1 MKKNENGCGFDLVLI
16 SLNFQELR
24 LWQVLSNFGLR
35 EPNPICCVRCL
46 SFHSPRPFTQDYWIS
61 HRSSSAKNSI
71 TVSRDLWY
79 WPMEPN
85 SFSKGGKMATLKE
98 TFGSISAWII
108 DIVEIGLS
116 LALVFLVIDLLFG
129 PKTWIVTNLS
139 DLINSFVSQG
149 VVGLIALIIFLAIY
163 KR

>member
-1 MKKNENGCGFDLVLI
+1 
-16 SLNFQELR
+16 
-24 LWQVLSNFGLR
+24 
-35 EPNPICCVRCL
+35 
-46 SFHSPRPFTQDYWIS
+46 
-61 HRSSSAKNSI
+61 
-71 TVSRDLWY
+71 
-79 WPMEPN
+79 
-85 SFSKGGKMATLKE
+85 MATLKE

-129 PKTWIVTNLS
+129 PKIQIVTNLS